1 MSRQNTMAAAEEYNA
16 PMLDIMLDLET
27 LGNGPLAAIR
37 AIGAVSFDRHGIDE
51 ACVFYV
57 KVDLESCIAA
67 GLQMDPNT
75 VLWWLGQGDE
85 ARAEMIRDKGLP
97 LAEALDY
104 FDAFLA
110 GRQVRVWGN
119 GAAFD
124 NVILASAYRVLGKP
138 APWKFYNDRC
148 YRTMKSLCPQVP
160 MPRTGTQHN
169 ALDDARSQA
178 AHLIEIW
185 NSLK

>member
-1 MSRQNTMAAAEEYNA
+1 MIPS
-16 PMLDIMLDLET
+16 MLDIMLDLET

-37 AIGAVSFDRHGIDE
+37 AIGAVSFDLQGIDND
-51 ACVFYV
+51 CVFYV

-67 GLQMDPNT
+67 GMQMDPAT

-104 FDAFLA
+104 FDAFVA
-110 GRQVRVWGN
+110 GRAVRVWGN

-124 NVILASAYRVLGKP
+124 NVILASAYRLLGRP

-148 YRTMKSLCPQVP
+148 YRTVKAMNPDVKL
-160 MPRTGTQHN
+160 PRSGTHHN
-169 ALDDARSQA
+169 ALDDAKSQA
-178 AHLIEIW
+178 AHLIEM
-185 NSLK
+185 LRR